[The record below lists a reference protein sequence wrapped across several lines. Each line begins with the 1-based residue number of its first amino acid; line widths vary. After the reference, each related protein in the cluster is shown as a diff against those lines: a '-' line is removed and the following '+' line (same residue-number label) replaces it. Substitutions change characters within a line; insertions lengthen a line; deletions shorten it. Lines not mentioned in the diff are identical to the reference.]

1 MEQNFPGI
9 RFKGS
14 GRCGQSR
21 RVVSR
26 SACGFFP
33 CGSHTRFATMPAT
46 CETSKQNVGH
56 VPTMV
61 LSGTR
66 GPLLF
71 QVIREGLGSGV
82 RLGARGTV
90 RLTLRLR
97 LALVPERLKF
107 RANHR
112 RDGVHGME
120 PNYGNTQAVCGFR
133 YLASKLTPFFQT
145 IRVIAAI
152 LRARVSR
159 AISGFIPLRIRAA

>member
-1 MEQNFPGI
+1 
-9 RFKGS
+9 
-14 GRCGQSR
+14 
-21 RVVSR
+21 
-26 SACGFFP
+26 
-33 CGSHTRFATMPAT
+33 MPVT

-71 QVIREGLGSGV
+71 Q
-82 RLGARGTV
+82 
-90 RLTLRLR
+90 LR
-97 LALVPERLKF
+97 LALEPECLKF

-112 RDGVHGME
+112 WDWIHGME
-120 PNYGNTQAVCGFR
+120 RNYGNTQAVCGFR
-133 YLASKLTPFFQT
+133 YLASKLTPLFQT

-159 AISGFIPLRIRAA
+159 AISGFLPLPIRAA

>member
-1 MEQNFPGI
+1 MFSHSVPGA
-9 RFKGS
+9 RDAADNRAALMVFSLS
-14 GRCGQSR
+14 G
-21 RVVSR
+21 
-26 SACGFFP
+26 F
-33 CGSHTRFATMPAT
+33 HTRFATKPVT

-71 QVIREGLGSGV
+71 QVIREGLGSRV

-90 RLTLRLR
+90 RLTFQLR
-97 LALVPERLKF
+97 LALEPECLKY

-112 RDGVHGME
+112 GDWIHGME
-120 PNYGNTQAVCGFR
+120 RNYGNTQAVCGFR
-133 YLASKLTPFFQT
+133 YPASKLTPFFQT

-159 AISGFIPLRIRAA
+159 AISGFTPLPI

>member
-1 MEQNFPGI
+1 
-9 RFKGS
+9 
-14 GRCGQSR
+14 
-21 RVVSR
+21 
-26 SACGFFP
+26 
-33 CGSHTRFATMPAT
+33 MPVT

-56 VPTMV
+56 LPTMV

-71 QVIREGLGSGV
+71 QVIREGLGSAV
-82 RLGARGTV
+82 RLGARGTT
-90 RLTLRLR
+90 RLTLQLR
-97 LALVPERLKF
+97 LALEPECLKY

-112 RDGVHGME
+112 WDRIHGME
-120 PNYGNTQAVCGFR
+120 RNYGNTQAVCGFR
-133 YLASKLTPFFQT
+133 YLASKLTPLFQT